1 MMTGKKRMNRGNSV
15 NESERSEKNVETMPK
30 AYPQAHAHPTILLPE
45 PTPKPIPKPTL
56 PFSACLSYHRTFPTT
71 G

>member
-15 NESERSEKNVETMPK
+15 NESERSEKSVKTMPK
-30 AYPQAHAHPTILLPE
+30 AYPQAHLHPTIPLPE
-45 PTPKPIPKPTL
+45 PTPQPIPKPTL
-56 PFSACLSYHRTFPTT
+56 PNSAYLSYPRTSPTT